1 MAQAILTHLM
11 FEGDAEEAM
20 NFYISLFAGSEIRQ
34 IDRYPDGD
42 SKGMVRQA
50 RFALAGRE
58 FIAID
63 SFIAH
68 NFTFTPA
75 MSVFVDCESAHEF
88 ERVYAALTEGGHALM
103 PAENYGFS
111 QRFGWVTDRFGVSWQ
126 INLP

>member
-1 MAQAILTHLM
+1 MPQAILTHLM

-20 NFYISLFAGSEIRQ
+20 NFYISLFTGSEIRH
-34 IDRYPDGD
+34 IERYPDGE

-50 RFALAGRE
+50 RFVLAGRE

-63 SFIAH
+63 SFISH
-68 NFTFTPA
+68 HFTFTPA
-75 MSVFVDCESAHEF
+75 MSVFVDCESATEF
-88 ERVYAALTEGGHALM
+88 ERVYASLTEGGNALM
-103 PAENYGFS
+103 PADNYGFS